1 MTVRTIRAIAPTATP
16 TERPI
21 IVVVLNAGS
30 ALSTCGESACKHVL
44 GHLGL

>member
-1 MTVRTIRAIAPTATP
+1 MTVGTIRAIAPTATP

-30 ALSTCGESACKHVL
+30 ALSVGKVHANTC
-44 GHLGL
+44 